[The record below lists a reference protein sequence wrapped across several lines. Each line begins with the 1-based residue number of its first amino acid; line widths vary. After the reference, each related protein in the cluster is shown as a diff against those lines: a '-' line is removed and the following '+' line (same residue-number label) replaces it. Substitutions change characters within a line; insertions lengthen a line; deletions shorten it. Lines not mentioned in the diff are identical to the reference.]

1 MKTFLL
7 LTFWIGCFYSTFSQ
21 PAIKTTIDS
30 ENFRF
35 GGSMSDEIFNNL
47 TTEEQKAYL
56 IGLDSLGLQKDSI
69 SWVDTDFI
77 QKMYSKENTCSQKN
91 LWIDTKDFKPEIEY
105 LIEGNTILPHP
116 KCMIFFKREEG
127 ISYYTF
133 QVYY

>member
-7 LTFWIGCFYSTFSQ
+7 LTFWFGCFYSSFSQ

-35 GGSMSDEIFNNL
+35 GGSLSDEIFNNL

-116 KCMIFFKREEG
+116 KCIIFFKREEG

>member
-47 TTEEQKAYL
+47 TAEEQKAYL
-56 IGLDSLGLQKDSI
+56 IGLNSLGLQKDSI

-77 QKMYSKENTCSQKN
+77 QKMYSEENAFSQKN
-91 LWIDTKDFKPEIEY
+91 LWIDTKDFKPEIDN

-127 ISYYTF
+127 LSYYTF

>member
-47 TTEEQKAYL
+47 TAEEQKAYL
-56 IGLDSLGLQKDSI
+56 IGLNSLGLQKDSI

-77 QKMYSKENTCSQKN
+77 QKMYSEENAFSQKN
-91 LWIDTKDFKPEIEY
+91 LWIDTKDFKPEIDN